1 MNDLL
6 VILLIATIFTIGLF
20 YEEIKLFCQTV
31 YNVIALMIECY
42 IEYQKTLNLM
52 IECYIEYQKT
62 LNLMNVF
69 GLTKPELER
78 VQKILYTVGCLGID
92 LSTDVEVEQLKYTSP
107 CDLEWDNL
115 LEGVTDT
122 ESIAEYQEGC
132 TIQKLVPEVSDWKQE
147 MIDDLSFYC
156 PMVIIGR
163 IINRIEEIIDNKN

>member
-31 YNVIALMIECY
+31 YNVIA
-42 IEYQKTLNLM
+42 LM